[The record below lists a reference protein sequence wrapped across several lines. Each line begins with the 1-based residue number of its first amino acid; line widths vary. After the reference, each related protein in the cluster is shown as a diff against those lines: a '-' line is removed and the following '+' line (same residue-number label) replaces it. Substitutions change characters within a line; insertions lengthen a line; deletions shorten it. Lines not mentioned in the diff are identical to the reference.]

1 MIVKMMPDWTILW
14 DSVVVLLG
22 AWMGAWME
30 AWVGGWMGARVV
42 MGAIMEGLVGLFVQ
56 ETTV

>member
-22 AWMGAWME
+22 TWMGACMG
-30 AWVGGWMGARVV
+30 AWVGGWMGAWVV
-42 MGAIMEGLVGLFVQ
+42 VGAIMEDLVGLFVQ